1 MLKALIDKEEVVKTK
16 LSIAIS
22 AALLSSAAIAGTA
35 TQYNTTNQTAD
46 QYAGLSVTKNE
57 SNEQKQAVAWMIRL
71 KAPSVAQQSQLK
83 GFNRQSV
90 MSNIES
96 SQSKVK
102 NAIQSM
108 DADIKIVAT
117 TSKLVNSIVVQG
129 DHKKLTTL
137 LKNAEVA
144 DILPIYDYKLD
155 VEASAEYIKAKA
167 VIEAGV
173 ASGKGQR
180 VAILDTGVDY
190 THKALGGSG
199 LIADY
204 QAAVAAKS
212 EMPNWP
218 QGKVIG
224 GWDFVNNDPN
234 PIDVTTNHGTHVSHS
249 VVGTAPD
256 VELLVYSVCN
266 SGCSGI
272 AQLNALE
279 AAMDPNGDG
288 DISDRVDS
296 VNMSLGGDFGDTD
309 GGAVQVLI
317 DEMVQLG
324 VNLVISAGN
333 DGPTPFVVGGP
344 STTNSA
350 LSVGAMTH
358 PTTKVGKVDA
368 MLVGESIT
376 AIGAGFN
383 KSNAYSFTNTTAP
396 IVYPSTNQNGCVAYT
411 EDFTGK
417 TVLIDRGVCGF
428 AVKVLNAQL
437 KGASFV
443 IVANNA
449 ANAGAIVMGG
459 ADDKITIPSVM
470 ISKEDGD
477 AIKAAL
483 GSGDVPF
490 SISSTEVTTAGAI
503 ATFTSRGPSIA
514 GTLKP
519 EITAPGTDILTAH
532 PGLGEGLTPISGT
545 SFSSPI
551 TAGAISII
559 REALPNRNA
568 FEIKA
573 TIMNAANLDVTL
585 EPKEINPDTEL
596 APISYIGS
604 GLVNVEKAV
613 NLPVAAWNK
622 ETKQAALAFGLLALN
637 KTTSITKTVSVKNF
651 STAEKTYTLKVDQR
665 FQNDLDSGAL
675 SFAVPASVTIPAG
688 QTVDFDVTAT
698 IDPTKLP
705 EWTLTSSY
713 ELDGT
718 AADASTAL
726 TLSEYDGAIQFMDG
740 EDKALHLVYHILP
753 KAAAAISVA
762 TEVTAD
768 GLVRTLTNVGATSI
782 TDPFTAPLIA
792 TSPVDSSRRHDLL
805 NASSELL
812 LSSSCDAGI
821 AIYNTL
827 QMRDPIIHPLA
838 GNYSVD
844 YDLNN
849 DGVWDYTA
857 ASANLNWFNDA
868 YPRSI
873 YGLVSKYG
881 TSSGT
886 LEPVFHVT
894 GNDFLTSKA
903 CFEDL
908 GLTQADLGKTIK
920 VRFRVEDSDWA
931 PIPSGDEDSV
941 VATLMLDGS
950 GTSAML
956 VDAEGNEVTEL
967 KPGES
972 ATLEAQVGDNAMG
985 FMFLSDS
992 GSMSVVANT
1001 SDEGNSAPTVAN
1013 VTLSVNKGAAAGS
1026 VLGKLTATDPD
1037 MITSPFSEFVTL
1049 NSNSSMVAVDKDGTV
1064 HLSADAVINQQ
1075 SKTMEVEVIALDTM
1089 GNASAPAKVTIMI
1102 NNTKPTVSPS
1112 SATATENSYV
1122 ALLANGKDAD
1132 KDTLTYTWTQTSG
1145 PAVSFVN
1152 GSEKIGFT
1160 APAGDNV
1167 YTFTVVASDGVDSSN
1182 AGTSTV
1188 TVKASASTSSGGSG
1202 GGALGWLTALLLPL
1216 AAMRRRM
1223 K

>member
-1 MLKALIDKEEVVKTK
+1 MKTK

-22 AALLSSAAIAGTA
+22 AALLSSAAVAGTTA
-35 TQYNTTNQTAD
+35 QYNTTNQTTD
-46 QYAGLSVTKNE
+46 KYAGLSVTKND
-57 SNEQKQAVAWMIRL
+57 SNEQKQAVAWMVKL
-71 KAPSVAQQSQLK
+71 KAPSLAQQSQLK
-83 GFNRQSV
+83 GFNKQSV
-90 MSNIES
+90 MSQIES
-96 SQSKVK
+96 SQTKVK
-102 NAIQSM
+102 NAINSM
-108 DADIKIVAT
+108 DADLKIVAT
-117 TSKLVNSIVVQG
+117 TSKLVNSIVVEG
-129 DHKKLTTL
+129 NHKQIASL
-137 LKNAEVA
+137 LNNAEVA
-144 DILPIYDYKLD
+144 AILPIYDYKLD
-155 VEASAEYIKAKA
+155 VAASAEYIKAKA
-167 VIEAGV
+167 VIDAGI

-180 VAILDTGVDY
+180 VAVLDTGVDY

-199 LIADY
+199 LVADY
-204 QAAVAAKS
+204 KAAVAAKS

-249 VVGTAPD
+249 VVGIAPD

-279 AAMDPNGDG
+279 ASMDPNGDG
-288 DISDRVDS
+288 DISDRVDT
-296 VNMSLGGDFGDTD
+296 VNMSLGGDFGDVED
-309 GGAVQVLI
+309 GAVQAMI
-317 DEMVQLG
+317 NEMVKLG

-358 PTTKVGKVDA
+358 PTTKVGKIEA
-368 MLVGESIT
+368 SIAGNTVT

-383 KSNAYSFTNTTAP
+383 KSNAYSFTNTVAP
-396 IVYPSTNQNGCVAYT
+396 IVYPAANKNGCAAYT
-411 EDFTGK
+411 EDLTGK
-417 TVLIDRGVCGF
+417 TVLIDRGTCGF
-428 AVKVLNAQL
+428 TVKVLNAQL

-459 ADDKITIPSVM
+459 TDDKITIPSVM
-470 ISKEDGD
+470 VSKEDGD

-483 GSGDVPF
+483 ASGDVPF
-490 SISSTEVTTAGAI
+490 SITSTEVTTAGAI
-503 ATFTSRGPSIA
+503 ATFTSRGPSIG

-532 PGLGEGLTPISGT
+532 PGLGEGLSPISGT

-551 TAGAISII
+551 TAGAVSII
-559 REALPNRNA
+559 REALPHRNA
-568 FEIKA
+568 FEVKA

-604 GLVNVEKAV
+604 GLVDVEKAI

-622 ETKQAALAFGLLALN
+622 DTKQAALAFGLLALN
-637 KTTSITKTVSVKNF
+637 KTTSITKTVTVKNF
-651 STAEKTYTLKVDQR
+651 STAEKTYALKVDQR

-675 SFAVPASVTIPAG
+675 SFALPASVTIPAG

-718 AADASTAL
+718 AADASVAL
-726 TLSEYDGAIQFMDG
+726 TLSEYDGAIEFMDG
-740 EDKALHLVYHILP
+740 ESKALHLVYHVLP
-753 KAAAAISVA
+753 KAAAAISVE
-762 TEVTAD
+762 TEVTED

-792 TSPVDSSRRHDLL
+792 TSPVDESKRHDLL

-812 LSSSCDAGI
+812 LSSSCDTGI

-827 QMRDPIIHPLA
+827 QMRDPIVHALVA
-838 GNYSVD
+838 SYDVD

-857 ASANLNWFNDA
+857 ATANLNWFNDA

-873 YGLVSKYG
+873 YGLVAKYG

-894 GNDFLTSKA
+894 GNDFLTSKV
-903 CFEDL
+903 CFEDM
-908 GLTQADLGKTIK
+908 GLTEADLGKTIK
-920 VRFRVEDSDWA
+920 VRYRVEDSDWA
-931 PIPSGDEDSV
+931 PTPSGDEDSV
-941 VATLMLDGS
+941 VASLVLDGS

-956 VDAEGNEVTEL
+956 VDSDGKEVTEL

-972 ATLEAQVGDNAMG
+972 AILEAQVGDNAKG

-1001 SDEGNSAPTVAN
+1001 TDEGNSAPTVEN
-1013 VTLSVNKGAAAGS
+1013 LTLSVKKGTAAGT
-1026 VLGKLTATDPD
+1026 VLGQIKATDPD
-1037 MITSPFSEFVTL
+1037 MLTSPFSEFVTTG
-1049 NSNSSMVAVDKDGTV
+1049 SNSSMVLVAKDGTV
-1064 HLSADAVINQQ
+1064 RLSDDAVINQQ

-1089 GNASAPAKVTIMI
+1089 GNASAPAKVTVLI
-1102 NNTKPTVSPS
+1102 NNTKPTVSPT
-1112 SATATENSYV
+1112 SANATENSYV

-1132 KDTLTYTWTQTSG
+1132 GDTLTYTWKQTSG
-1145 PAVSFVN
+1145 PAISFVN
-1152 GSEKIGFT
+1152 GSDKLGFT

-1167 YTFTVVASDGVDSSN
+1167 YTFTVVASDGVDDSN
-1182 AGTSTV
+1182 TGTSTV
-1188 TVKASASTSSGGSG
+1188 TVKTTKANNAGGTS

>member
-22 AALLSSAAIAGTA
+22 AALLSTTAIADIENK
-35 TQYNTTNQTAD
+35 YNTTNQSTNK
-46 QYAGLSVTKNE
+46 YAGLSVTKNGK
-57 SNEQKQAVAWMIRL
+57 NEQKQAVAWMIKL
-71 KAPSVAQQSQLK
+71 TPPSIAQQSQLK

-96 SQSKVK
+96 SQTRVK

-117 TSKLVNSIVVQG
+117 TSKLVNSIVVEG

-137 LKNAEVA
+137 LKNSDVA
-144 DILPIYDYKLD
+144 AILPIYDYKLD
-155 VEASAEYIKAKA
+155 VASSAEYVKAKT
-167 VIEAGV
+167 VIAAGV

-180 VAILDTGVDY
+180 VAVLDTGVDY

-199 LIADY
+199 LVADY

-279 AAMDPNGDG
+279 ASMDPNGDG
-288 DISDRVDS
+288 DISDRVDT

-317 DEMVQLG
+317 DEMVKLG

-358 PTTKVGKVDA
+358 PTTTVGKIDA
-368 MLVGESIT
+368 MLAGNSIT
-376 AIGAGFN
+376 AIGAEFN
-383 KSNAYSFTNTTAP
+383 KSNIYSFTNTSAP
-396 IVYPSTNQNGCVAYT
+396 IVYPNANKNGCIAYT
-411 EDFTGK
+411 EDLTGK

-449 ANAGAIVMGG
+449 ANTAPIVMGG
-459 ADDKITIPSVM
+459 EDDSITIPSVM

-477 AIKAAL
+477 AIKTAL
-483 GSGDVPF
+483 ASGDVPF
-490 SISSTEVTTAGAI
+490 SVSSTEVITAGAI
-503 ATFTSRGPSIA
+503 ATFTSRGPSVA

-551 TAGAISII
+551 TAGAVSII
-559 REALPNRNA
+559 REALPHRNA

-573 TIMNAANLDVTL
+573 TIMNAANLNVTL
-585 EPKEINPDTEL
+585 EPKEVNPETEL

-604 GLVNVEKAV
+604 GLVDIEKAI

-637 KTTSITKTVSVKNF
+637 KTTSITKTVTVKNF

-665 FQNDLDSGAL
+665 FQNDFDSGAL
-675 SFAVPASVTIPAG
+675 SFALPTKITIPAG

-705 EWTLTSSY
+705 EWSLTSSY

-718 AADASTAL
+718 AEDASAAL

-740 EDKALHLVYHILP
+740 EEKALHLVYHVLP
-753 KAAAAISVA
+753 KAAAAVSVS
-762 TEVTAD
+762 TEVTPN

-782 TDPFTAPLIA
+782 IDPFTAPLIA
-792 TSPVDSSRRHDLL
+792 TSPVDMTKRHDLL

-827 QMRDPIIHPLA
+827 QMRDPIAHALTA
-838 GNYSVD
+838 SYDVD

-857 ASANLNWFNDA
+857 ATVNLNWFDED
-868 YPRSI
+868 YPRTI
-873 YGLVSKYG
+873 YGLVAKYG
-881 TSSGT
+881 TSGGT

-894 GNDFLTSKA
+894 GNDFLTSKV
-903 CFEDL
+903 CFEDM

-920 VRFRVEDSDWA
+920 VRYRVEDSDWA

-941 VATLMLDGS
+941 IANLVLDGS

-956 VDAEGNEVTEL
+956 LDAKGNEVTEL

-972 ATLEAQVGDNAMG
+972 ATLEAQVGDNAIG

-1001 SDEGNSAPTVAN
+1001 SDDGNSAPTVADI
-1013 VTLSVNKGAAAGS
+1013 TLSVNKGATAGT

-1037 MITSPFSEFVTL
+1037 MITSPVSEFVTL
-1049 NSNSSMVAVDKDGTV
+1049 NSNSNMIIVGKDGTV
-1064 HLSADAVINQQ
+1064 RLSDNAVINQQ
-1075 SKTMEVEVIALDTM
+1075 SKTMVAEVIALDTM
-1089 GNASAPAKVTIMI
+1089 GNASAPAKVTVLI

-1112 SATATENSYV
+1112 NATAIENTYV

-1145 PAVSFVN
+1145 PTVSFVN

-1160 APAGDNV
+1160 APAGNNV
-1167 YTFTVVASDGVDSSN
+1167 YTFTVVASDGVDNSN
-1182 AGTSTV
+1182 IGTSTV
-1188 TVKASASTSSGGSG
+1188 TVSANSSNSSGGSSG
-1202 GGALGWLTALLLPL
+1202 GSLGWLTALLLPL
-1216 AAMRRRM
+1216 AFIRRRM

>member
-1 MLKALIDKEEVVKTK
+1 VV
-16 LSIAIS
+16 
-22 AALLSSAAIAGTA
+22 
-35 TQYNTTNQTAD
+35 
-46 QYAGLSVTKNE
+46 
-57 SNEQKQAVAWMIRL
+57 
-71 KAPSVAQQSQLK
+71 P
-83 GFNRQSV
+83 F
-90 MSNIES
+90 
-96 SQSKVK
+96 
-102 NAIQSM
+102 
-108 DADIKIVAT
+108 
-117 TSKLVNSIVVQG
+117 
-129 DHKKLTTL
+129 
-137 LKNAEVA
+137 
-144 DILPIYDYKLD
+144 
-155 VEASAEYIKAKA
+155 
-167 VIEAGV
+167 
-173 ASGKGQR
+173 
-180 VAILDTGVDY
+180 
-190 THKALGGSG
+190 
-199 LIADY
+199 
-204 QAAVAAKS
+204 
-212 EMPNWP
+212 
-218 QGKVIG
+218 
-224 GWDFVNNDPN
+224 
-234 PIDVTTNHGTHVSHS
+234 
-249 VVGTAPD
+249 
-256 VELLVYSVCN
+256 
-266 SGCSGI
+266 
-272 AQLNALE
+272 
-279 AAMDPNGDG
+279 
-288 DISDRVDS
+288 
-296 VNMSLGGDFGDTD
+296 
-309 GGAVQVLI
+309 
-317 DEMVQLG
+317 
-324 VNLVISAGN
+324 

-437 KGASFV
+437 KGAAFV

>member
-1 MLKALIDKEEVVKTK
+1 MKTK

-22 AALLSSAAIAGTA
+22 AALLSSAAIAGTTA
-35 TQYNTTNQTAD
+35 QYNTTNQTTD
-46 QYAGLSVTKNE
+46 KYAGISVSKNGN
-57 SNEQKQAVAWMIRL
+57 NEQKQAVAWMIKL
-71 KAPSVAQQSQLK
+71 KSPSLAQQSQQK
-83 GFNRQSV
+83 GFNQQSV

-96 SQSKVK
+96 SQANVR

-129 DHKKLTTL
+129 DRKKFVSL
-137 LKNAEVA
+137 LKNPEVA

-155 VEASAEYIKAKA
+155 VADSAEYIKAKA

-173 ASGKGQR
+173 ASGKGQK
-180 VAILDTGVDY
+180 VAVLDTGVDY

-199 LIADY
+199 LVADY

-212 EMPNWP
+212 EQPNWP
-218 QGKVIG
+218 QGKIIG
-224 GWDFVNNDPN
+224 GWDFINNDPN
-234 PIDVTTNHGTHVSHS
+234 PIDAGTNHGTHVSHS
-249 VVGTAPD
+249 VVGVAPD
-256 VELLVYSVCN
+256 IELLVYSVCTN
-266 SGCSGI
+266 LSCPGI

-279 AAMDPNGDG
+279 ASMDPNGDG
-288 DISDRVDS
+288 DISDRVDT

-309 GGAVQVLI
+309 GGAVQVMI

-358 PTTKVGKVDA
+358 PTTKVGKVEA
-368 MLVGESIT
+368 LIAGNSVT
-376 AIGAGFN
+376 AVAAGFN
-383 KSNAYSFTNTTAP
+383 KSNVYSFTNTTAP
-396 IVYPSTNQNGCVAYT
+396 IVYPAANKNGCAAYS
-411 EDFTGK
+411 EDLTGK

-428 AVKVLNAQL
+428 VVKVLNAQL

-449 ANAGAIVMGG
+449 AGAGAIVMGG
-459 ADDKITIPSVM
+459 TDDNITIPSVM
-470 ISKEDGD
+470 VSKEDGD
-477 AIKAAL
+477 VIKTALAA
-483 GSGDVPF
+483 GDVPF

-532 PGLGEGLTPISGT
+532 PGYGDKLSPISGT

-551 TAGAISII
+551 TAGAVSII
-559 REALPNRNA
+559 REALPHRNA
-568 FEIKA
+568 FEVKA
-573 TIMNAANLDVTL
+573 TIMNAANLDITL

-604 GLVNVEKAV
+604 GLVDVEKAI

-622 ETKQAALAFGLLALN
+622 ETNQAALAFGLLALN
-637 KTTSITKTVSVKNF
+637 KTTTMTKTVTVKNF

-675 SFAVPASVTIPAG
+675 SFALPTSVTIPAG
-688 QTVDFDVTAT
+688 QTIDFDVTAT

-705 EWTLTSSY
+705 EWSLTSSY

-740 EDKALHLVYHILP
+740 EEKALHLVYHILP
-753 KAAAAISVA
+753 KAAAAISVSTEA
-762 TEVTAD
+762 TEA
-768 GLVRTLTNVGATSI
+768 GLVRTLTNIGATSI

-792 TSPVDSSRRHDLL
+792 TSPVDASKRHDLL

-827 QMRDPIIHPLA
+827 QMRDPIVHALTA
-838 GNYSVD
+838 SYNVD

-857 ASANLNWFNDA
+857 ATVNLNWFDDA

-873 YGLVSKYG
+873 YGLVSPYG
-881 TSSGT
+881 TSDGF

-894 GNDFLTSKA
+894 GNDFLTSKV
-903 CFEDL
+903 CFEDV
-908 GLTQADLGKTIK
+908 GLTETDLGKTIK
-920 VRFRVEDSDWA
+920 VRYRVEDSDWA
-931 PIPSGDEDSV
+931 PTPSGDEDST
-941 VATLMLDGS
+941 VATLVLDAS

-956 VDAEGNEVTEL
+956 VDSDGKEVTEL
-967 KPGES
+967 KPGAS
-972 ATLEAQVGDNAMG
+972 ALLEAEVGDDVKG

-1001 SDEGNSAPTVAN
+1001 TDEGNSAPTVADT
-1013 VTLSVNKGAAAGS
+1013 TLTVDKGTAAGT
-1026 VLGKLTATDPD
+1026 VLGQITATDPD
-1037 MITSPFSEFVTL
+1037 MLTSPFSEFVTL
-1049 NSNSSMVAVDKDGTV
+1049 SSNSSMVLVAKDGTV
-1064 HLSADAVINQQ
+1064 RLSDDAVINQQ
-1075 SKTMEVEVIALDTM
+1075 SGTIELEVAAIDTM
-1089 GNASAPAKVTIMI
+1089 GNTSTPAKITVLI
-1102 NNTKPTVSPS
+1102 NNTKPTVAPTGMTSTEGFVV
-1112 SATATENSYV
+1112 TAQ
-1122 ALLANGKDAD
+1122 ANGKDAD
-1132 KDTLTYTWTQTSG
+1132 KDVLTYNWVQTGGTKVAFTNGGNAISFAAPSG
-1145 PAVSFVN
+1145 DHVL
-1152 GSEKIGFT
+1152 
-1160 APAGDNV
+1160 
-1167 YTFTVVASDGVDSSN
+1167 TFSVTASDGKLESD
-1182 AGTSTV
+1182 AGTATITV
-1188 TVKASASTSSGGSG
+1188 NAKEAESS

>member
-1 MLKALIDKEEVVKTK
+1 MKTK

-22 AALLSSAAIAGTA
+22 AALLSGAALAGTP
-35 TQYNTTNQTAD
+35 TQYNTTNQTTD
-46 QYAGLSVTKNE
+46 KYAGLSVTKSK
-57 SNEQKQAVAWMIRL
+57 SNDQKQASAWLIRL
-71 KAPSVAQQSQLK
+71 KAPSIAQQSQLK
-83 GFNRQSV
+83 GVNRQSA

-102 NAIQSM
+102 NTIQSM
-108 DADIKIVAT
+108 DADIKVVAT
-117 TSKLVNSIVVQG
+117 TSKLVNAIIVQG
-129 DHKKLTTL
+129 DYKKITSL
-137 LKNAEVA
+137 LKNPEVA
-144 DILPIYDYKLD
+144 EILPVYDYKLNVD
-155 VEASAEYIKAKA
+155 ASAEYIKAKA

-180 VAILDTGVDY
+180 IAILDTGVDY

-204 QAAVAAKS
+204 NTAVAAKS
-212 EMPNWP
+212 EAPNWP
-218 QGKVIG
+218 QGKVID

-249 VVGTAPD
+249 VVGVAPD
-256 VELLVYSVCN
+256 VELLVYSICEKT
-266 SGCSGI
+266 CSGI

-288 DISDRVDS
+288 DISDRVDT

-333 DGPTPFVVGGP
+333 DGPTPFIVGGP

-358 PTTKVGKVDA
+358 PTTKVGKIDAMFMGGAVDA
-368 MLVGESIT
+368 M
-376 AIGAGFN
+376 GAGFN
-383 KSNAYSFTNTTAP
+383 KSNEYSFSNATAP
-396 IVYPSTNQNGCVAYT
+396 MVYPAANKNGCLAYT
-411 EDFTGK
+411 EDLTGK

-443 IVANNA
+443 VVANNA
-449 ANAGAIVMGG
+449 AGTIVMGG
-459 ADDKITIPSVM
+459 EDDNITIPSVM
-470 ISKEDGD
+470 VSKEDGD

-483 GSGDVPF
+483 AAGDVAF

-519 EITAPGTDILTAH
+519 EITAPGTDILTAE
-532 PGLGEGLTPISGT
+532 PGKGDGLTPISGT

-551 TAGAISII
+551 TAGAISIV
-559 REALPNRNA
+559 REALPHRNA

-573 TIMNAANLDVTL
+573 TMMNAANLDVTL
-585 EPKEINPDTEL
+585 EPKAINPDAEL

-604 GLVNVEKAV
+604 GLVDIEKAV
-613 NLPVAAWNK
+613 NLPVIAWNK

-637 KTTSITKTVSVKNF
+637 KTTSVTKTVSVKNF
-651 STAEKTYTLKVDQR
+651 STAEKTYTLKTEQR
-665 FQNDLDSGAL
+665 FQNDIDSGAL
-675 SFAVPASVTIPAG
+675 SFELPASVTIPAG
-688 QTVDFDVTAT
+688 QTVSFDVTAT

-740 EDKALHLVYHILP
+740 EEKALHLVYHILP
-753 KAAAAISVA
+753 KAAAAISVT
-762 TEVTAD
+762 TEKTAD

-782 TDPFTAPLIA
+782 SDPFTAPLLA
-792 TSPVDSSRRHDLL
+792 TSPVDITKRHDLL

-812 LSSSCDAGI
+812 VDGSCNAGI
-821 AIYNTL
+821 AIYNTF

-849 DGVWDYTA
+849 DGEWDYTVA
-857 ASANLNWFNDA
+857 TANLSWFNEA
-868 YPRSI
+868 YPKVI
-873 YGLVSKYG
+873 YGVVSPYG
-881 TSSGT
+881 DEGAI
-886 LEPVFHVT
+886 LEPVYHVT
-894 GNDFLTSKA
+894 GNDFLTSTA

-908 GLTQADLGKTIK
+908 GLTQADLGKTIT
-920 VRFRVEDSDWA
+920 VRFRTEDSDWA
-931 PIPSGDEDSV
+931 PTPSGDEDSV
-941 VATLMLDGS
+941 TATLLLDGS

-956 VDAEGNEVTEL
+956 LDTEGNEVTEL
-967 KPGES
+967 KPGAS
-972 ATLEAQVGDNAMG
+972 ATLKTQVGDNAIG

-992 GSMSVVANT
+992 GSMSVTANT
-1001 SDEGNSAPTVAN
+1001 SDEGNSAPTVAD
-1013 VTLSVNKGAAAGS
+1013 VTLSVDKGAAVGT
-1026 VLGKLTATDPD
+1026 VIGKLTATDPD

-1049 NSNSSMVAVDKDGTV
+1049 SSSSSMVIVDKDGTV
-1064 HLSADAVINQQ
+1064 RLSADAVINQQ
-1075 SKTMEVEVIALDTM
+1075 SKTVEVEVVALDTM
-1089 GNASAPAKVTIMI
+1089 GNTSAPATVTVLI
-1102 NNTKPTVSPS
+1102 NNTKPTVSPAGMVS
-1112 SATATENSYV
+1112 TEGYVVTAE
-1122 ALLANGKDAD
+1122 ANAKDAD
-1132 KDTLTYTWTQTSG
+1132 GDTLTYNWVQTG
-1145 PAVSFVN
+1145 GTKVAFTN
-1152 GSEKIGFT
+1152 GGSKINFA
-1160 APAGDNV
+1160 APAGDHV
-1167 YTFTVVASDGVDSSN
+1167 FTFSVTASDGKLESDPGTATITVN
-1182 AGTSTV
+1182 AKKVES
-1188 TVKASASTSSGGSG
+1188 SG

-1216 AAMRRRM
+1216 AAIRRRM